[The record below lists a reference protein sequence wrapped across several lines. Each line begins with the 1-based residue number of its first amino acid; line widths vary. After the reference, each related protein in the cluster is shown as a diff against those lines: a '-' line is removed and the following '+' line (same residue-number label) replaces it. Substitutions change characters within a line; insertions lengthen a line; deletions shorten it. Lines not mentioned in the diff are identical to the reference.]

1 MYTEK
6 ANRQRMIIELLERE
20 LIPNQEELRKQLQ
33 KRGLDITQATVSR
46 DLRELGVVKLV
57 SGEGAY
63 RYAMPAVSSRT
74 PLVRCQVSGNLVVL
88 RTKAG
93 LAPAVAYQIDAMDL
107 PEVLGTVAGEDTLL
121 AVVAEG
127 YDPVQVKEKLRR
139 LISER

>member
-6 ANRQRMIIELLERE
+6 VNRQQLIIELLERE

-33 KRGLDITQATVSR
+33 KRGLEVTQATVSR
-46 DLRELGVVKLV
+46 DLRELGVVKRV

-63 RYAMPAVSSRT
+63 RYAMPAVSRRT
-74 PLVRCQVSGNLVVL
+74 PLVRCQVSGNLVVF

-127 YDPVQVKEKLRR
+127 YNPVQVKEKLRR
-139 LISER
+139 LVSER

>member
-1 MYTEK
+1 MHTDK
-6 ANRQRMIIELLERE
+6 ANRQQTIMELLERE
-20 LIPNQEELRKQLQ
+20 VIPNQEELRKQLG
-33 KRGLDITQATVSR
+33 KKGLDVTQATLSR
-46 DLRELGVVKLV
+46 DLRELGVVKRV
-57 SGEGAY
+57 TGEGLY
-63 RYAMPAVSSRT
+63 RYSRPAVSRGA
-74 PLVRCQVSGNLVVL
+74 PLVRCQVSGNLVVF

-139 LISER
+139 LVSER

>member
-1 MYTEK
+1 MDLS
-6 ANRQRMIIELLERE
+6 RGIEFP
-20 LIPNQEELRKQLQ
+20 IYVGPGDQ
-33 KRGLDITQATVSR
+33 SR
-46 DLRELGVVKLV
+46 PE
-57 SGEGAY
+57 
-63 RYAMPAVSSRT
+63 
-74 PLVRCQVSGNLVVL
+74 VSGNLVVF

-127 YDPVQVKEKLRR
+127 YNPVQVKEKLRR

>member
-6 ANRQRMIIELLERE
+6 VNRQQMIMELLERE
-20 LIPNQEELRKQLQ
+20 LIPNQEELRKQLK
-33 KRGLDITQATVSR
+33 KRGLDVTQATVSR
-46 DLRELGVVKLV
+46 DLRELGVVKRV
-57 SGEGAY
+57 SGEGSY
-63 RYAMPAVSSRT
+63 RYAMPSLTRRT
-74 PLVRCQVSGNLVVL
+74 PLVRCQVSGNLVVF

-127 YDPVQVKEKLRR
+127 YNPVQVKEKLRR